1 MISMKKILFPT
12 DFSECADHAL
22 VWAIMLAKN
31 FEAELTMLHAVV
43 LHGDDVGEEVYS
55 RFPDLDQVVETLIE
69 NADTRL
75 ETSIPDKGEVNIRQA
90 VRRGVSAAEEIL
102 EFVEQ
107 EGTDL
112 ITIGTHGRSG
122 LGKFLMGSVAD
133 RVIRSCSC
141 PVLAVRC
148 GDGPPPERV
157 DIRSILLPIDFSDH
171 SEFAARYAFT
181 LAGTIGAELRVVHV
195 IDQTVH
201 PSFYAVGKESLLELD
216 PDLRARAEAAIDD
229 FLRDVSGGIPYEKE
243 IVEGKPAAEIARL
256 SKEGRDCLIVI
267 ASHGAGGL
275 ERLMMGSTTEKVV
288 HMTEC
293 PVMII
298 KRSEGNDDK

>member
-90 VRRGVSAAEEIL
+90 VRRGVSASEEIL

-133 RVIRSCSC
+133 RVIRHCSC

-171 SEFAARYAFT
+171 SEFAARYAFA

-216 PDLRARAEAAIDD
+216 PDLQSRAEAAIDD

-243 IVEGKPAAEIARL
+243 IVEGNPAAEIARL
-256 SKEGRDCLIVI
+256 SMEGRDCLIVI

>member
-133 RVIRSCSC
+133 RVIRRCSC